1 MPKKSSSPSP
11 SSWSSSPR
19 ARVHAEL
26 LENRQLLSGA
36 MPVSAAEEV
45 EPGTLAPTVFVA
57 LPSTAIAG
65 AKVKGASALISVTN
79 VAPDDFNGPVTVTL
93 YASLDNDLQKD
104 TDAQI
109 VTTTKKLKVAS
120 ASSSDLKI
128 KIPSLPNVPDGTYV
142 IIAELVSSVG
152 TGVNA
157 SDDGV
162 LIAAPF
168 IDLSG
173 QFASLP
179 GTATKGKK
187 LKASLAVANSGNVTA
202 KGTIPVTIATSTN
215 VDGSGATSIA
225 TVNAKVSIKSG
236 ASRNVKVSF
245 VVPAEV
251 ASGQYFVV
259 ATLDPANV
267 IGDKTVTNNTIVS
280 TTVLNVL

>member
-1 MPKKSSSPSP
+1 MPIKSSL
-11 SSWSSSPR
+11 SPR
-19 ARVHAEL
+19 VVIHTEL
-26 LENRQLLSGA
+26 LEGRQLLSTA
-36 MPVSAAEEV
+36 MPVSAAEEAT
-45 EPGTLAPTVFVA
+45 EQGTLAPTVFVT

-65 AKVKGASALISVTN
+65 EKVKGASALISVTN
-79 VAPDDFNGPVTVTL
+79 VAPEDFNGPVTVTL

-109 VTTTKKLKVAS
+109 LTTTKKLKVAT
-120 ASSSDLKI
+120 ASSADLKI

-142 IIAELVSSVG
+142 VIAELVASVG

-179 GTATKGKK
+179 GSATKDKK
-187 LKASLAVANSGNVTA
+187 LKATLAVANSGNITA
-202 KGTIPVTIATSTN
+202 KGTIPVTIATSTA
-215 VDGSGATSIA
+215 VDGSNATTIA

-236 ASRNVKVSF
+236 ANKNVKLSF
-245 VVPAEV
+245 VVPTEV

-259 ATLDPANV
+259 ATLDPANT